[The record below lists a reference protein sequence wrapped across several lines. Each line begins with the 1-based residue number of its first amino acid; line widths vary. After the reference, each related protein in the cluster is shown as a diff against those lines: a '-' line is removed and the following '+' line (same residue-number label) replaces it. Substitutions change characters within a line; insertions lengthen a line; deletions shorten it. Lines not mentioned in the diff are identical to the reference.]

1 MTVWMSVK
9 IAEVGAA
16 GDVANCLDA
25 QQITIQQSAQCDKC
39 GREGPP
45 GWVSVN
51 TNYETVIHY
60 TRHNHNQQMIM
71 MSSTFLVPTHMALTP
86 NAESITFMTT
96 KYQLEGWTG
105 LLLTLTLVVSHNYF
119 VITYYTPRSFISNSN
134 HSLT

>member
-1 MTVWMSVK
+1 MSVK

-86 NAESITFMTT
+86 NAESITFMAT
-96 KYQLEGWTG
+96 KYQLEG
-105 LLLTLTLVVSHNYF
+105 
-119 VITYYTPRSFISNSN
+119 
-134 HSLT
+134 